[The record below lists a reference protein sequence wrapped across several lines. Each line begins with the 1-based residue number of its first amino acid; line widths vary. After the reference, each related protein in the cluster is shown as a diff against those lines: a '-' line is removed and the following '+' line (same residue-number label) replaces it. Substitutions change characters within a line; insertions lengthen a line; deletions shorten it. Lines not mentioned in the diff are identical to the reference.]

1 MGYSIRGEMLVVGSI
16 MIVVQVIW
24 HLQSFPT
31 ISQFL
36 SCTVHAGV
44 EPRYIAVLLYFLYG
58 RTSMCMYIHTC
69 KSLLLPLHRHLT
81 LD

>member
-36 SCTVHAGV
+36 SCTVHAFA
-44 EPRYIAVLLYFLYG
+44 EPRYIAVLLYFL
-58 RTSMCMYIHTC
+58 
-69 KSLLLPLHRHLT
+69 
-81 LD
+81 